1 VLKEAEVFVLLC
13 QKRTRSELRAVVP
26 NLFAEG
32 AQCRLTTLL
41 NGPTK
46 EISVKVIWHIL
57 IHSRKKPVTQNS
69 KGFIERLLRAAQ
81 RVLGDRMPP
90 TK

>member
-13 QKRTRSELRAVVP
+13 QKRTRSELRAVVS

-46 EISVKVIWHIL
+46 EISVKVI
-57 IHSRKKPVTQNS
+57 
-69 KGFIERLLRAAQ
+69 
-81 RVLGDRMPP
+81 
-90 TK
+90 